1 MLINLLE
8 KHSKNKKKNNWKAR
22 RKQVEAFQNDEINK
36 ELEEIKTREEND
48 EKHIKQTNAPLL
60 FNNWKG

>member
-1 MLINLLE
+1 ME
-8 KHSKNKKKNNWKAR
+8 KHSKNKKKTIG
-22 RKQVEAFQNDEINK
+22 KQVEAFQNDEINK

-48 EKHIKQTNAPLL
+48 EKHMKQTNAPLL